1 MNKLNKVG
9 SQMLEY
15 KSELNNDYPDIVI
28 NSLHS
33 MIDKLAEDG
42 VIDVDVHLAV
52 KEKSITL
59 KSLKELLLNK
69 PSFVKTYEE
78 LFYEYEQIRAK
89 INEILEIDEEN
100 LNEVVKT
107 VSSVNNEKIAI
118 TKEFILTEDFIK
130 EYFYV
135 KSEKDYEVLMQRKGF
150 VEKFAILRL
159 DKILRDFKDSKKIE
173 SKYYEVINSN
183 VFFEAERNIYG
194 IHLLFNI
201 PVNNLENEDDL
212 IRVVNEIKDIM
223 NDATIYFDSRMTV

>member
-15 KSELNNDYPDIVI
+15 KLELTKDYPEIVI

-42 VIDVDVHLAV
+42 VIDIDVHLAV
-52 KEKSITL
+52 KERSINL
-59 KSLKELLLNK
+59 NSLKELLLNK

-78 LFYEYEQIRAK
+78 LLFEYEQIRTK

-159 DKILRDFKDSKKIE
+159 DKILRDFKDSKNIN

-223 NDATIYFDSRMTV
+223 NDATEYFDSRMTV